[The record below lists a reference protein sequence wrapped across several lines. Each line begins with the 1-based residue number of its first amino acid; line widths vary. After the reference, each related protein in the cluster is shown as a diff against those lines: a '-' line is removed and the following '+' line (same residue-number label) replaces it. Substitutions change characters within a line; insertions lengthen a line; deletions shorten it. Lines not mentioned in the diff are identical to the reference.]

1 MRSKNLLIGLSIGIA
16 AIFGLASFVL
26 KTDNVEQNAVKK
38 ASKVEILNSQNFD
51 EGISQGIVVVDF
63 WATWCRPCLIQ
74 APILDELSTE
84 IGDGVKIA
92 KLDVDKNKAVAS
104 KFRVRSIPTIIIF
117 KNGQAVERL
126 VGVQQKNTLKSLI
139 EKHK

>member
-1 MRSKNLLIGLSIGIA
+1 MRSKNLLIGLSVGVA
-16 AIFGLASFVL
+16 AIIGLASFVL
-26 KTDNVEQNAVKK
+26 KTDNIEQTEVKK
-38 ASKVEILNSQNFD
+38 ASKVEVLNTQNFD

-104 KFRVRSIPTIIIF
+104 KYRVRSIPTIIIF
-117 KNGQAVERL
+117 KDSKPVERL
-126 VGVQQKNTLKSLI
+126 VGVQQKSSLKSLI

>member
-1 MRSKNLLIGLSIGIA
+1 MRSKNLLIGLSIGVA
-16 AIFGLASFVL
+16 AIIGLASFVF

-38 ASKVEILNSQNFD
+38 ASKVEILNTQNFD
-51 EGISQGIVVVDF
+51 ESISQGIVVVDF

-104 KFRVRSIPTIIIF
+104 KYRVRSIPTIIIF
-117 KNGQAVERL
+117 KDSKPVERL
-126 VGVQQKNTLKSLI
+126 VGVQQKSSLKSLI

>member
-1 MRSKNLLIGLSIGIA
+1 MRSKNLLIGLS
-16 AIFGLASFVL
+16 FGLAALIGLGSFVMN
-26 KTDNVEQNAVKK
+26 TDNAEQTAVKK
-38 ASKVEILNSQNFD
+38 ASKVEVLNTQNFD
-51 EGISQGIVVVDF
+51 ETISKGIVVVDF

-74 APILDELSTE
+74 APILDELSNE
-84 IGDGVKIA
+84 ISSDVKIA
-92 KLDVDKNKAVAS
+92 KLDVDKNKAIAA

-126 VGVQQKNTLKSLI
+126 VGVQQKSSLKSLI